1 MKAIQGDTGGAA
13 AAIQEITQII
23 GQINDISGVIASAVE
38 EQSAT
43 TGEINSNLTQAV
55 GSVQNISENISG
67 VADAARS
74 TSQDASQTRTAS
86 DGLRRLAGDLRE
98 LVSNFR

>member
-1 MKAIQGDTGGAA
+1 M
-13 AAIQEITQII
+13 
-23 GQINDISGVIASAVE
+23 IASAVE

-43 TGEINSNLTQAV
+43 TAEINSNLTQAV
-55 GSVQNISENISG
+55 GSVQNISTNISG

-86 DGLRRLAGDLRE
+86 DALRKLAGDMRE
-98 LVSNFR
+98 LVANFK